1 MFETLPPLQTLR
13 AFEAAARL
21 QNYTRASEELNLTH
35 SAISHQ
41 IRALE
46 ASLGRKLFQR
56 QGRNMVLTETG
67 QILSEQVRHG
77 LEELDRALR
86 HTRPD
91 CKRGIQTLRVS
102 APPSFAGAW
111 LVPRLHAF
119 HMQYPQ
125 LEISLRTAHELS
137 PLDFDETDVAI
148 WYGRRQNPG
157 MEYEKLL
164 EEVTFPVCSPAFL
177 AAFPAI
183 TPAALSTSGPP
194 AMPLLRYAHY
204 NGWEVWF
211 KAAGLKGREPQSGP
225 LYDDPMHLL
234 EAAAASHGIALARSC
249 LAHSHLSSGRLV
261 RLFPLGS
268 GFDIQA
274 PARGSYF
281 AVWPRD
287 SAKIAS
293 VILLREWLHRIIGND
308 HPATEAAVV
317 AQVSSPV
324 ARK

>member
-1 MFETLPPLQTLR
+1 MFEALPPLQTLR

-67 QILSEQVRHG
+67 QILSEQVRQG

-86 HTRPD
+86 HTRHD
-91 CKRGIQTLRVS
+91 DRCSIQTLRVS

-119 HMQYPQ
+119 HTQYPQ

-137 PLDFDETDVAI
+137 PLNFDEVDAAI
-148 WYGRRQNPG
+148 WYGRRQNPDL
-157 MEYEKLL
+157 EYEKLL
-164 EEVTFPVCSPAFL
+164 EEVTFPVCSPGFL
-177 AAFPAI
+177 ATFPAI
-183 TPAALSTSGPP
+183 TPAALSTTGSS
-194 AMPLLRYAHY
+194 ALPLLRYAHH

-211 KAAGLKGREPQSGP
+211 KAAGLQGREPQSGP

-234 EAAAASHGIALARSC
+234 EAAAASQGIALARSC
-249 LAHSHLSSGRLV
+249 LAHSFLASGRLV
-261 RLFPLGS
+261 RLFPPDS

-274 PARGSYF
+274 PARGAYF

-287 SAKIAS
+287 SAKMAS
-293 VILLREWLHRIIGND
+293 VILLREWLHQIIGNH
-308 HPATEAAVV
+308 HPGTRAPAARVPTPI
-317 AQVSSPV
+317 AQ
-324 ARK
+324 